1 MAKKKTKP
9 GKRLTKKSRM
19 TLDDYHYGPEPG
31 VDFFKGDDASLTSK
45 MTRYFNWY
53 NYMWD
58 RKQSDRVIMKYAK
71 DNGYKNAAKLK
82 KVFIPGT
89 IAYLIRGLEL
99 GIPFPEREDITW
111 TAHIH
116 KTLREYNKKCDKLL
130 ADDIDPSTTI
140 VNKRKT
146 VQENIDAKVSEL
158 LGAVDHA
165 IDIWDCEKFD
175 MYMYLTENDVSSVVA
190 SKIPAEFTYL
200 VEEMKEA
207 IEGKDEQLKEGYS
220 HLNKSEKK
228 SLLNFIIKI
237 ISDTEKY
244 AENNKPFRKPRKAK
258 AISAVNQVKDL
269 NFLKTD
275 VDNQVVSINPSE
287 IVGAKQLWLFN
298 SKTNEIIQYDQADR
312 AGLSVKGTTL
322 QNFDVKTSCSKK
334 LRTKTAHVL
343 NRVLEGGSITLNKV
357 MSEINSKT
365 GTVTGRINN
374 NMIILK
380 AD

>member
-1 MAKKKTKP
+1 MAKRKTKP
-9 GKRLTKKSRM
+9 GRSTKKSRM

-31 VDFFKGDDASLTSK
+31 VDFFEDDNSSLTSK

-58 RKQSDRVIMKYAK
+58 RKQTDRVIMKYAK

-89 IAYLIRGLEL
+89 IAYLIRGLER

-116 KTLREYNKKCDKLL
+116 NTLREYNKKCDKLL
-130 ADDIDPSTTI
+130 AEDVDPSTTI
-140 VNKRKT
+140 IKKRKT
-146 VQENIDAKVSEL
+146 IQENIDAKVSEL

-175 MYMYLTENDVSSVVA
+175 MYTYLTKNNVSSAVA
-190 SKIPAEFTYL
+190 LKIPAEFVYL
-200 VEEMKEA
+200 VSELKEV
-207 IEGKDEQLKEGYS
+207 IEGKDKQLKEGYS
-220 HLNKSEKK
+220 HMNNSEKK
-228 SLLNFIIKI
+228 GLLNFVTKI
-237 ISDTEKY
+237 ITDTEKY

-258 AISAVNQVKDL
+258 AISATNQVKDL
-269 NFLKTD
+269 NFLETD
-275 VDNQVVSINPSE
+275 MENQVVSIDPSK
-287 IVGAKQLWLFN
+287 IVGSNQLWLFN
-298 SKTNEIIQYDQADR
+298 NKTNEIIKYDQADR

-334 LRTKTAHVL
+334 LGVKTEHVL
-343 NRVLEGGSITLNKV
+343 NRVLEGGTITLNKV

-380 AD
+380 VD